1 MCSVISFF
9 IILFLFG
16 VLSMSLLSLDMLAA
30 FHAVAATLGNVGPGL
45 GSVGATD
52 NYAHLPAA
60 GKWLLSL
67 FMLLGRLEIFTV
79 IVLFSPDAWRK

>member
-30 FHAVAATLGNVGPGL
+30 FHAVAPTLGNVGPGL
-45 GSVGATD
+45 GSVGSTD

-79 IVLFSPDAWRK
+79 IVLFSPGAWRK